1 MAEESTDY
9 ELDAEPE
16 GDEQDDQDAEPTEG
30 EEAEPEGEDGQEADE
45 DEEGEEG
52 EERDGAPLPPDVQA
66 KLDRAMSKKTAMHY
80 KKLREVEARAEAAE
94 RRAEEFAKYA
104 PQQQAPE
111 VPEPPDPYADD
122 YDQQMER
129 YRASI
134 AQRAQW
140 EVLERDRLTQQQ
152 RQQAL
157 DAQRELEQR
166 NKTVA
171 EYAARSAKLGIK
183 QTELQKAALALQ
195 DYGIDM
201 RLAQRIVKEDYGP
214 GITLYLS
221 KNPQVLADLHAMPY
235 EDAVV
240 TLATT
245 VKEAAK
251 AARQARTPPPD
262 PVRRDRGTGLREREM
277 GPEGATYE

>member
-1 MAEESTDY
+1 MSDDDFDIDPGEGADEAEPQADPAPEAEET
-9 ELDAEPE
+9 
-16 GDEQDDQDAEPTEG
+16 GG
-30 EEAEPEGEDGQEADE
+30 EESEPEGE
-45 DEEGEEG
+45 EGASGDDDEG
-52 EERDGAPLPPDVQA
+52 EERDGAPLPPEVQA

>member
-1 MAEESTDY
+1 MSDDDFDIDPGEGADEAELQANQAPEAEE
-9 ELDAEPE
+9 
-16 GDEQDDQDAEPTEG
+16 TEG
-30 EEAEPEGEDGQEADE
+30 EESEPEGEEGA
-45 DEEGEEG
+45 EGEDDEG
-52 EERDGAPLPPDVQA
+52 EERDGAPLPPEVQA

-111 VPEPPDPYADD
+111 VPEPPDPFADD

-171 EYAARSAKLGIK
+171 EYAARSTKLGIK

>member
-1 MAEESTDY
+1 MSDDDFDIDPGEGADEAEPQADPAPEAEET
-9 ELDAEPE
+9 
-16 GDEQDDQDAEPTEG
+16 GG
-30 EEAEPEGEDGQEADE
+30 EESEPEGE
-45 DEEGEEG
+45 EGASGDDDEG
-52 EERDGAPLPPDVQA
+52 EERDGAPLPPEVQA

-111 VPEPPDPYADD
+111 VPEPPDPFADD

-171 EYAARSAKLGIK
+171 EYAARSTKLGIK

>member
-1 MAEESTDY
+1 MSDDDFDIDPGEGADEAELQADQ
-9 ELDAEPE
+9 APE
-16 GDEQDDQDAEPTEG
+16 AVETEG
-30 EEAEPEGEDGQEADE
+30 EESEPEGEEGA
-45 DEEGEEG
+45 EGEDDEG

-94 RRAEEFAKYA
+94 RRAEELAKYA

-171 EYAARSAKLGIK
+171 EYAARSTKLGIK
-183 QTELQKAALALQ
+183 QTELQKAALAIQ

>member
-1 MAEESTDY
+1 MSDDDFDIDPGEGADEAEPQADPAPEAEET
-9 ELDAEPE
+9 
-16 GDEQDDQDAEPTEG
+16 GG
-30 EEAEPEGEDGQEADE
+30 EESEPEGE
-45 DEEGEEG
+45 EGASGDDDEG
-52 EERDGAPLPPDVQA
+52 EERDGAPLPPEVQA

-171 EYAARSAKLGIK
+171 EYAARSTKLGIK